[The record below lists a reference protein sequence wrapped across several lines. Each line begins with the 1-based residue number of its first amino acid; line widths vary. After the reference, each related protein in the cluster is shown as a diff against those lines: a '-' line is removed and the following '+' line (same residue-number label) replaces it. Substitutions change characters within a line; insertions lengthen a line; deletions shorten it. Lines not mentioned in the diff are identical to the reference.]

1 MERPDFVLLLDIYGE
16 LLSAGQREALDMR
29 YNADLSLS
37 EMAEELGGVSRQ
49 SASCSVKNGE
59 RKLVELE
66 EKLGFAARL
75 KTLSKQLETARALLG
90 EIHDITCAAY
100 DKCCENG
107 INGICDTTCEG
118 RFEELDG
125 LLKEVEKAL

>member
-16 LLSAGQREALDMR
+16 LLSEGQRQALDMR

-59 RKLVELE
+59 KKLLELENKLGLARKL
-66 EKLGFAARL
+66 R
-75 KTLSKQLETARALLG
+75 TLSKKLKAARGILS
-90 EIHDITCAAY
+90 EIQECPD
-100 DKCCENG
+100 NS
-107 INGICDTTCEG
+107 
-118 RFEELDG
+118 RFEELDRVLG
-125 LLKEVEKAL
+125 EIEEEL